1 MGTIKKFFNALGK
14 FFKEV
19 KNELKK
25 VQWPNKKELT
35 SYTILVLTI
44 VISVSLLIFV
54 IDQAFTGIL
63 NLIL

>member
-1 MGTIKKFFNALGK
+1 MGFFSKVNK

-19 KNELKK
+19 RNELKK

-35 SYTILVLTI
+35 SYTTLVVGI
-44 VISVSLLIFV
+44 VAAVSLLIFV

-63 NLIL
+63 SLIL

>member
-1 MGTIKKFFNALGK
+1 MGFFQRIGK

-35 SYTILVLTI
+35 SYTSLVL
-44 VISVSLLIFV
+44 VLVVSVAVFIFL

>member
-1 MGTIKKFFNALGK
+1 MGFFQRVKK

-35 SYTILVLTI
+35 SYTTLVI
-44 VISVSLLIFV
+44 VAVVFIATLIFV
-54 IDQAFTGIL
+54 IDQGFTGIL

>member
-1 MGTIKKFFNALGK
+1 MGFFAKVQK

-35 SYTILVLTI
+35 SYTILVIGII
-44 VISVSLLIFV
+44 VIASLLIFV
-54 IDQAFTGIL
+54 IDNGFTGIL
-63 NLIL
+63 NLIF